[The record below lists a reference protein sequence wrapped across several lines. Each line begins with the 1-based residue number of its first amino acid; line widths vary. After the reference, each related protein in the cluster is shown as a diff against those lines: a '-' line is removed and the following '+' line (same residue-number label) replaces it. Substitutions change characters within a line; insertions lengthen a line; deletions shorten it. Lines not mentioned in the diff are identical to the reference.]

1 MEKITAETM
10 RSYNRRQIFN
20 HIYFNK
26 RSSRQEIADTLHLSL
41 TTVTQN
47 LKLLEEENLIERSG
61 YFQSTG
67 GRKCVAYSCVSMYK
81 ISIGVHITA
90 HHLRLVAVDMYG
102 NILYEISIGVHITAH
117 HLRLV
122 AVDMYGN
129 IFKRRRITENYC
141 HSREY
146 YQQFGAHIDTFIR
159 SLNIS
164 PKRVLGVGIALT
176 ALLSKD
182 RQHIAKSVL
191 LGTTEAQLADF
202 KEFLSYPCQLFHDSE
217 AAADAE
223 LWFSPGITDALY
235 LGLNHHLNGMLIMN
249 RKIHAGKEY
258 SGGLVEHIT
267 LYPGGR
273 KCYCDFFQ
281 LLRSGSREES
291 EKWQLFLEDLSV
303 AIGSLSALLDCD
315 IILGGTIGA
324 YMIED
329 DRRRLQQLV
338 RSDYHY
344 APSSDF
350 ICLGYKD
357 VDICACGAAISYV
370 DEFVKSL

>member
-81 ISIGVHITA
+81 ISIGA
-90 HHLRLVAVDMYG
+90 
-102 NILYEISIGVHITAH
+102 HITAH

-202 KEFLSYPCQLFHDSE
+202 KEFLSYPSCSTT
-217 AAADAE
+217 AKPRPTP
-223 LWFSPGITDALY
+223 S
-235 LGLNHHLNGMLIMN
+235 
-249 RKIHAGKEY
+249 
-258 SGGLVEHIT
+258 
-267 LYPGGR
+267 
-273 KCYCDFFQ
+273 
-281 LLRSGSREES
+281 SGSLRALPTRS
-291 EKWQLFLEDLSV
+291 
-303 AIGSLSALLDCD
+303 ISA
-315 IILGGTIGA
+315 
-324 YMIED
+324 
-329 DRRRLQQLV
+329 
-338 RSDYHY
+338 
-344 APSSDF
+344 
-350 ICLGYKD
+350 
-357 VDICACGAAISYV
+357 
-370 DEFVKSL
+370 

>member
-47 LKLLEEENLIERSG
+47 LKMLEEENLIERSG

-81 ISIGVHITA
+81 
-90 HHLRLVAVDMYG
+90 
-102 NILYEISIGVHITAH
+102 ISIGVHITAH

-235 LGLNHHLNGMLIMN
+235 LGLNHHLNGTLIMN

-273 KCYCDFFQ
+273 KCYCGKQGCFSAYCSGH
-281 LLRSGSREES
+281 LLV
-291 EKWQLFLEDLSV
+291 D
-303 AIGSLSALLDCD
+303 A
-315 IILGGTIGA
+315 
-324 YMIED
+324 
-329 DRRRLQQLV
+329 RL
-338 RSDYHY
+338 
-344 APSSDF
+344 
-350 ICLGYKD
+350 
-357 VDICACGAAISYV
+357 
-370 DEFVKSL
+370 

>member
-47 LKLLEEENLIERSG
+47 LKMLEEENLIERSG

-81 ISIGVHITA
+81 
-90 HHLRLVAVDMYG
+90 
-102 NILYEISIGVHITAH
+102 ISIGVHITAH

-273 KCYCDFFQ
+273 NATAE
-281 LLRSGSREES
+281 SR
-291 EKWQLFLEDLSV
+291 
-303 AIGSLSALLDCD
+303 AASAP
-315 IILGGTIGA
+315 T
-324 YMIED
+324 
-329 DRRRLQQLV
+329 
-338 RSDYHY
+338 
-344 APSSDF
+344 AP
-350 ICLGYKD
+350 
-357 VDICACGAAISYV
+357 AISLWTIRRAIMSISSSSCAAAAARNRRNGSCFWRICPSPSAV
-370 DEFVKSL
+370 SARCSTAISSSAVPSAPT

>member
-10 RSYNRRQIFN
+10 RSYTRRQIFN

-47 LKLLEEENLIERSG
+47 LKMLEEENLIERSG

-81 ISIGVHITA
+81 
-90 HHLRLVAVDMYG
+90 
-102 NILYEISIGVHITAH
+102 ISIGVHITAH

-273 KCYCDFFQ
+273 KCYCGKQGCFSAYCSGHLLVDDQTRDYEHFFQ

-291 EKWQLFLEDLSV
+291 EKWQLFLGDLSV

-338 RSDYHY
+338 RSNYHY